1 MAMRLRIGSDP
12 HGTARSILEAIKKQD
27 WDQLVTLMAWRDVP
41 TQIILSAAALL
52 TDPPYCDDVDD
63 IAACFTDGKNSG
75 FGVAPTLA
83 YVLLHCLSDKVN
95 HEAWAL
101 EQKPMD
107 NEMWPLQLM
116 ITEQRLAKLRG
127 DRRLDLE
134 PLVPAFVTVCS
145 HLFRCAAAVRGWAK
159 QVNGDLWG
167 EAFRMVR
174 IVSLMAEDAA
184 QICDADTVLHMVWSQ
199 KILSEQE
206 SLQTFTAL
214 LRMAVR
220 EQHNGAFAVDF
231 SGAFPNLPQA
241 DMFAMLHWAVQ
252 KHECPTLS
260 FMCLQVYLE
269 ALKTLPAMATML
281 GKMDGAPVEQM
292 ALGTIETFGN
302 EARVVTTVIYIL
314 VEATRVFE
322 NRRTLHVLH
331 QSLTSIVVSREVTK
345 EMSQALLRLTTASPE
360 NRVDFLWYQARLD
373 ASSREA
379 WWKALLKRFPP
390 ATEVVECEDEDEDCL
405 SAHPLGKGSRGFVL
419 DGGGGKLRLESVLRL
434 LRNGRGLSPFTRSE
448 FTTEDFFRAHW
459 EEIDSELN
467 LPK

>member
-1 MAMRLRIGSDP
+1 MPPIAMQLRMASDP
-12 HGTARSILEAIKKQD
+12 DGTARSILTAIEDHD
-27 WDQLVTLMAWRDVP
+27 WDQVVTLMAWRDVP

-52 TDPPYCDDVDD
+52 THSPYCDDADD
-63 IAACFTDGKNSG
+63 IAPCLTDGVNRR
-75 FGVAPTLA
+75 FGVGPTLA

-101 EQKPMD
+101 DKKPID
-107 NEMWPLQLM
+107 HDLWPLQLM

-206 SLQTFTAL
+206 SLQTFTAM

-220 EQHNGAFAVDF
+220 EQHNGAFSVDF
-231 SGAFPNLPQA
+231 SEAFPNLPPA
-241 DMFAMLHWAVQ
+241 DVCAMLHWVVQ

-260 FMCLQVYLE
+260 FMCLEVYLE
-269 ALKTLPAMATML
+269 ALKTLPAMAAML
-281 GKMDGAPVEQM
+281 LEMDGAPLEQM
-292 ALGTIETFGN
+292 ALGTMEKFGN

-314 VEATRVFE
+314 VEATRLFVK
-322 NRRTLHVLH
+322 RRTLHVLH
-331 QSLTSIVVSREVTK
+331 QSLTSIVVSSEVTT
-345 EMSQALLRLTTASPE
+345 EMSQALRRLTTASPE
-360 NRVDFLWYQARLD
+360 NRDDFAWYQARLD

-379 WWKALLKRFPP
+379 
-390 ATEVVECEDEDEDCL
+390 
-405 SAHPLGKGSRGFVL
+405 
-419 DGGGGKLRLESVLRL
+419 
-434 LRNGRGLSPFTRSE
+434 
-448 FTTEDFFRAHW
+448 
-459 EEIDSELN
+459 
-467 LPK
+467 